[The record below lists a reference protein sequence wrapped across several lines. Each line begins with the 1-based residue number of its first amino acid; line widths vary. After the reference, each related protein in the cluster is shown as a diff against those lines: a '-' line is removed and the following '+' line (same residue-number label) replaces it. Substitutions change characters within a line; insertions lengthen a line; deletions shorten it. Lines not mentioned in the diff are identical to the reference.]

1 MRGTNQDPQL
11 LISVRVR
18 RRRPTRPGI
27 KATPG
32 HVENLTQVCER
43 HGGLLR
49 LDERESYS
57 PERKVRAKR
66 QGRRLG
72 NLLHYR
78 QDELSADDLR
88 RRLARVA
95 QEVGAAW
102 AWARPSDDESPPDP
116 PAPHTHAPNAVSRA
130 ITLSRGDAAVVGDL
144 LRVVDDAAPATGES
158 EPVRTIRLG

>member
-1 MRGTNQDPQL
+1 MYKGAIWGKQIGNPGWVHFL
-11 LISVRVR
+11 W
-18 RRRPTRPGI
+18 PTQYR
-27 KATPG
+27 KA
-32 HVENLTQVCER
+32 VI
-43 HGGLLR
+43 
-49 LDERESYS
+49 
-57 PERKVRAKR
+57 ERKVRAKR

-72 NLLHYR
+72 NLLHHR
-78 QDELSADDLR
+78 QDELSEDDLR

-130 ITLSRGDAAVVGDL
+130 ITLSRGDASVVGDL

-158 EPVRTIRLG
+158 EPIRTIRLG